1 MKKQREQQ
9 LNNAGFS
16 LVELIVSVLI
26 TGFITG
32 MIVAFISISRRTY
45 ENINTEAVL
54 QTEASMATN
63 YINEL
68 LLEAQDCGSGTFTYT
83 NGSGE
88 SCTAKV
94 IWIKAPNNSV
104 DDRTNACDYF
114 IIQES
119 DTGRARFCRRNAVD
133 DTKTVIGDPTELA
146 GRLNAVIGDKYA
158 LLAEHVTD
166 MTITPNVTGET
177 LSSGTLVELKL
188 TLDYSGKTYNT
199 TLYVAAR
206 NLQ

>member
-1 MKKQREQQ
+1 MVNRQHEQQ

-16 LVELIVSVLI
+16 LVELIVSILI

-54 QTEASMATN
+54 QTEASMAAN

-68 LLEAQDCGSGTFTYT
+68 LLEAQACDQGTFTYT
-83 NGSGE
+83 KDGVSHD
-88 SCTAKV
+88 AKV
-94 IWIKAPNNSV
+94 IWIKAPDNSGA
-104 DDRTNACDYF
+104 DRSNACDYF
-114 IIQES
+114 VVLEK
-119 DTGRARFCRRNAVD
+119 DTGIVRFLRRNAVAS
-133 DTKTVIGDPTELA
+133 TAENMSNATALA
-146 GRLNAVIGDKYA
+146 GICSDVMSNRYS
-158 LLAEHVTD
+158 LLAEHVTN
-166 MTITPNVTGET
+166 MEITPNVNAGVYGT
-177 LSSGTLVELKL
+177 GTLVELKL
-188 TLDYSGKTYNT
+188 TLNYSGKTYNT